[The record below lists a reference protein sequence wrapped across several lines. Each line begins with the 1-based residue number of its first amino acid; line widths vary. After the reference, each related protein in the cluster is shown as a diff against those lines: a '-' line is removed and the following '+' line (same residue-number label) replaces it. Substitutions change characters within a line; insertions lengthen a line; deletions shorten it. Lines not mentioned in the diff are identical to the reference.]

1 MLKKLAE
8 TGAVG
13 PNRRTI
19 PVCLVFFR
27 RSSCF
32 AAGVS
37 ATVCRPTQQQIT
49 GMNTIILRQVN
60 FLFCGFVSTKFD
72 PGYEP
77 FETFVSLN

>member
-1 MLKKLAE
+1 MFAE

-32 AAGVS
+32 AAGVA
-37 ATVCRPTQQQIT
+37 ATVYRPTQQQIS

-60 FLFCGFVSTKFD
+60 FFFVDLFQRNLTLD
-72 PGYEP
+72 I
-77 FETFVSLN
+77 SLLKPSSH